1 MSAVSPRNYRA
12 LPPPTPRLLSRPEAA
27 AYAGVSPSTFD
38 KLMSDG
44 LMPSPVRLY
53 SRTLWDVQALD
64 AAIDCL
70 PDREELPKVSNEGNE
85 WDEVLS

>member
-1 MSAVSPRNYRA
+1 
-12 LPPPTPRLLSRPEAA
+12 
-27 AYAGVSPSTFD
+27 
-38 KLMSDG
+38 MSDG